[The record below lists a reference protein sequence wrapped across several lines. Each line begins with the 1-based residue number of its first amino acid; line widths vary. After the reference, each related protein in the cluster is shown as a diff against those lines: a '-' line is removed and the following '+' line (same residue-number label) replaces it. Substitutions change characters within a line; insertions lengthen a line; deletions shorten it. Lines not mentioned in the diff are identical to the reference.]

1 MLRSQVML
9 FCEYPFERPE
19 DADNRHRFTIV
30 LERVLNVQYTI
41 PAGMPLPPL
50 ACSSMLLFSPIRL
63 TFARVHDWQL
73 LRQVEVHLPGTVVG
87 RMQ

>member
-1 MLRSQVML
+1 MLESQVML

-41 PAGMPLPPL
+41 PAGEPLL
-50 ACSSMLLFSPIRL
+50 CVSSVLLEQLHQFDI
-63 TFARVHDWQL
+63 TNGARMATSKA
-73 LRQVEVHLPGTVVG
+73 G
-87 RMQ
+87 